1 VSRAEWE
8 EKARRGDSASL
19 IPALNDAVRPRMK
32 TRPSAS
38 LPRPMAHHASLHGW
52 RPADPAAVPAR
63 QLREPCV
70 GNQPHNRYRDSV
82 THRTRHSIPT
92 EIRDQNF
99 YVGNVQLLH
108 ARRNPAYDGSGLS
121 DETIR
126 GLQAAGHTIDRHY
139 RLRRCIVCRAYF
151 IGRTGAQLCSD
162 LCAEVRALHWRA
174 ARKAK
179 CAEWRKQWN
188 ALRLL
193 TPG

>member
-1 VSRAEWE
+1 MCCTS
-8 EKARRGDSASL
+8 
-19 IPALNDAVRPRMK
+19 
-32 TRPSAS
+32 
-38 LPRPMAHHASLHGW
+38 
-52 RPADPAAVPAR
+52 
-63 QLREPCV
+63 EPV
-70 GNQPHNRYRDSV
+70 LGNQPHDRYRHSMAR
-82 THRTRHSIPT
+82 RTRHSILT

-99 YVGNVQLLH
+99 YVGNVQLLD

-121 DETIR
+121 DETIH

-162 LCAEVRALHWRA
+162 LCTEVRALHWRA

-179 CAEWRKQWN
+179 RAEWRKQRN